1 MLRISKRN
9 RERLQEVKKLDAF
22 PKIAEDCK
30 ESSTSGGTA
39 SVTAFFLITI
49 MVIMELV
56 DYSFSGVK
64 YNYSVDKD
72 IQSKM
77 MLHLDLTIAM
87 KCRDLGAD
95 VLDLASATVDDS
107 EQLIKEDAYF
117 VLTKEQKKWWKKFHN
132 LRKRGS
138 KDSYRE
144 VNKILQHP
152 LGLASS
158 MPPRSA
164 SESHSPKDACRIH
177 GNIPLNK
184 VAGNFHV
191 TAGMSIN
198 HPMGHAHVS
207 DLVPRESVNFSHRID
222 LLAFGVAAPNVINP
236 LDGVEF
242 ITKITDKMY
251 QYFIKIVPTKVK
263 TFSVA
268 IDTYQYS
275 VTEHFSKVDHMNGK
289 HGVSG
294 LFFKYDLSPI
304 SVQVTEARV
313 PFGQLLIRLCGI
325 VGGIFA
331 TSGMIHIFSSLIY
344 EAVTRR
350 KKLTANEGIIAEGK

>member
-117 VLTKEQKKWWKKFHN
+117 VLTKEQKKWWK
-132 LRKRGS
+132 
-138 KDSYRE
+138 
-144 VNKILQHP
+144 
-152 LGLASS
+152 
-158 MPPRSA
+158 SA

-350 KKLTANEGIIAEGK
+350 KKLTANEGW